1 MDFSQVIDTMVTDI
15 MNNSSSDA
23 RSKFNDVM
31 ASKLTDALDAKKQEL
46 QQTLYRSEPAAA
58 EPESTENVPA

>member
-1 MDFSQVIDTMVTDI
+1 MDFSQVIDTMVT
-15 MNNSSSDA
+15 
-23 RSKFNDVM
+23 